1 MGPANANTV
10 RQGVLLMCEQE
21 QGTMRDHCIRE
32 NRRRLGMGPERKPGC
47 RWQWF
52 RAGSGPSVVSSHQS
66 RGVPEDVMWRAD
78 GCEVQEKQEN
88 QFGDSCNNPGEMWEV
103 WHWNDSGPGG
113 EKWVDSVYT
122 SKLELREFADGL
134 NVGNKEMRG
143 INFKVY
149 IYIYT
154 YYIYTHA

>member
-1 MGPANANTV
+1 M
-10 RQGVLLMCEQE
+10 
-21 QGTMRDHCIRE
+21 
-32 NRRRLGMGPERKPGC
+32 
-47 RWQWF
+47 
-52 RAGSGPSVVSSHQS
+52 
-66 RGVPEDVMWRAD
+66 
-78 GCEVQEKQEN
+78 
-88 QFGDSCNNPGEMWEV
+88 
-103 WHWNDSGPGG
+103 
-113 EKWVDSVYT
+113 DSVYT